1 MVKKHSSNRPSVMLS
16 MFSPLLSSKTS
27 LAQISR
33 AKDERMQRGIS
44 RFSVLRVMAIGAKR
58 AVQPTIIRV
67 LNVLLPTTLPMAMS
81 ALPFRAEDMLTVLPE
96 RRDIR
101 IENLSF
107 SYDGADRDYVLNDVN
122 LNIPEHK
129 VTAIVGASGS
139 GKTTLIKLMLG
150 FYTPNKGD
158 IKIGETPLDVVNP
171 HLWRAKSGSVMQDG
185 FIFSDTIANNIAV
198 GEEQV
203 DVERLRHAVTVA
215 NIRDFIDSLPLGYN
229 TKIGMEGNGIS
240 QGQRQRLL
248 IARAVYKNPEFLFFD
263 EATNALDANNEREI
277 MEHLH
282 TFYRGKTVVVVAHR
296 LSTVRDADKIVV
308 LDRGAVAEEGTHR
321 ELTEKK
327 GLYYQLVKNQLELGS

>member
-1 MVKKHSSNRPSVMLS
+1 MQDAKI
-16 MFSPLLSSKTS
+16 S
-27 LAQISR
+27 LERLNEIHGQ
-33 AKDERMQRGIS
+33 KDEEQDIAS
-44 RFSVLRVMAIGAKR
+44 K
-58 AVQPTIIRV
+58 
-67 LNVLLPTTLPMAMS
+67 
-81 ALPFRAEDMLTVLPE
+81 LTVLPE

-198 GEEQV
+198 GEE
-203 DVERLRHAVTVA
+203 H
-215 NIRDFIDSLPLGYN
+215 
-229 TKIGMEGNGIS
+229 GIS

-296 LSTVRDADKIVV
+296 LSTVCDADKIVV